1 MIGQALLADT
11 IEKLYTK
18 AMLEL
23 PSDVKKALQDA
34 IAKETNPQS
43 KMILETM
50 LENSEVAVRDGRAIC
65 QDNGVN
71 THFFK
76 VGTRAQFE
84 GDPYAAVAEGVRRA
98 TLSVPLRPTVVNSLT
113 RENYADNTNERVP
126 IVYVDLLPGAD
137 YIEIITVPKGFGSEN
152 MSNIVMLNPNDGLEG
167 VKKFVLDTVFKAG
180 GRPCPPIVVGVGCGG
195 TFDLVAK
202 MAKIA
207 SSLRP
212 VGSRNPN
219 PFIADME
226 DELLEMVNSF
236 GTGALGVGGVTTAM
250 DLHIEHAGTHIAG
263 NPVAVNLQCWATR
276 RAAARIYNDGRVE
289 FLDASIYR

>member
-1 MIGQALLADT
+1 MIGQDLLADT

-18 AMLEL
+18 SMLEL
-23 PSDVKKALQDA
+23 PSDVKKALKSA
-34 IAKETNPQS
+34 IARETNDQS
-43 KMILETM
+43 KMILQAM
-50 LENSEVAVRDGRAIC
+50 LDNADIAVRERRAIC

-76 VGTRAQFE
+76 MGTRVQLE

-98 TLSVPLRPTVVNSLT
+98 TASVPLRPTVLHSLT
-113 RENYADNTNERVP
+113 RENRGDNTNERVP

-137 YIEIITVPKGFGSEN
+137 YLEIITVPKGFGSEN
-152 MSNIVMLNPNDGLEG
+152 MSSIAMLNPNDGIKG

-207 SSLRP
+207 STLRP
-212 VGSRNPN
+212 IGSRNAN
-219 PFIADME
+219 PFIASLE

-236 GTGALGVGGVTTAM
+236 GIGALGVGGLTTAM

-263 NPVAVNLQCWATR
+263 NPVAVNIQCWATR
-276 RAAARIYNDGRVE
+276 RAAARVYNDGRVE
-289 FLDASIYR
+289 FLDSSQL